1 MNMEFLPKEPYKRIF
16 YIVLY
21 VILALFCAYLLFE
34 YIFVAILPFFISFFV
49 AYLVQKRAAS
59 LERRTGWKKKY
70 CSLFLG
76 IMFMLTTV
84 TAAFLLVSKLW
95 QELYAFAKSVVGM
108 RDDIMEKVMDISEKA
123 SDFIV
128 RFFPDSES
136 IDQGIERLLDK
147 GAESL
152 ISIVT
157 TYIPSLMGKIF
168 SEVPKILFFL
178 AATFISCVY
187 FCLDFDKICYY
198 AKKIFSKGSFS
209 SLEKLPKASFRALGR
224 YVRAEFIIF
233 LLMSAILTV
242 GFLVA
247 GIEYACL
254 LAVFTAF
261 IDILPLFGSGAVLL
275 PYALYAFVSGDHGL
289 GIALL
294 IIWGAASFIRQ
305 IFEPKI
311 MGKNLGVHPIVN
323 LAAVY
328 VGYTFFGVTGIV
340 LLPISVVIVK
350 NLFSEGAV

>member
-1 MNMEFLPKEPYKRIF
+1 MEFLPKEPYKRIF

-21 VILALFCAYLLFE
+21 VILAILCAYCIFE
-34 YIFVAILPFFISFFV
+34 YVFGAILPFLISFAV
-49 AYLVQKRAAS
+49 AYSVQKHAS
-59 LERRTGWKKKY
+59 SLGRKTGWKKKY

-76 IMFMLTTV
+76 AMLMLTVGTM
-84 TAAFLLVSKLW
+84 AFLLISKLW

-108 RDDIMEKVMDISEKA
+108 REDIMEKAMEISKKA
-123 SDFIV
+123 GDLIT

-136 IDQGIERLLDK
+136 IDQSIEKLLDK
-147 GAESL
+147 GAESI

-178 AATFISCVY
+178 AATFISCIY
-187 FCLDFDKICYY
+187 FCLDFDKICDYI
-198 AKKIFSKGSFS
+198 KNHFPKGRFS
-209 SLEKLPKASFRALGR
+209 SLGRLPKASFRALGK
-224 YVRAEFIIF
+224 YMRAEFIIF
-233 LLMSAILTV
+233 LLMASLLTV
-242 GFLVA
+242 GFIIV
-247 GIEYACL
+247 GTEYACL

-261 IDILPLFGSGAVLL
+261 IDILPVFGSGVVLV
-275 PYALYAFVSGDHGL
+275 PYALYSLVSGNAGRC
-289 GIALL
+289 IALL
-294 IIWGAASFIRQ
+294 IIWGAVSLVRQ
-305 IFEPKI
+305 ISEPKI

-323 LAAVY
+323 LISVY